1 MYSLFSKFRQTARL
15 HFLRFSSVATNSSSS
30 LTHRF
35 SSPSLRITSVQ
46 LKEKQLSIQ
55 WNNSNTVDLPYVF
68 LRDNCQEPE
77 SFDQVARQ
85 RLFNPAFTVDLNI
98 RATDA
103 QVNEDGKQLTI
114 TWPDGHH
121 SRYKST
127 WLGRHCI
134 GNTTMSGRLPVET
147 VHWEGDYY
155 DKMPRFDFEML
166 LEDDR
171 CLLECLLKVESHGLV
186 LLENVGT
193 QLNQVKRLCDHIY
206 YPKPSI
212 YG

>member
-1 MYSLFSKFRQTARL
+1 MSSFLSKFCQTARL
-15 HFLRFSSVATNSSSS
+15 HSLRFASVATNTNS
-30 LTHRF
+30 LTQRF
-35 SSPSLRITSVQ
+35 SSPTLRITSVQ
-46 LKEKQLSIQ
+46 LKEKELSIQ
-55 WNNSNTVDLPYVF
+55 WNNSSTVDLPYVF

-103 QVNEDGKQLTI
+103 QVNEGGKQLTI

-134 GNTTMSGRLPVET
+134 GNTAMSGRLPVET
-147 VHWEGDYY
+147 VYWGGDYY
-155 DKMPRFDFEML
+155 DKMPRFDYEML

-186 LLENVGT
+186 LIENVGT
-193 QLNQVKRLCDHIY
+193 QLNQVKRFCDRIY
-206 YPKPSI
+206 YPKPCI